1 MKTSDTTT
9 PVSPEQSPRP
19 TKDATEPTAP
29 THDKKTYAPP
39 RFFRHNPLDS
49 VSSSYYYYY
58 TY

>member
-1 MKTSDTTT
+1 MKTSDATAPVTT
-9 PVSPEQSPRP
+9 EQSPRP
-19 TKDATEPTAP
+19 AKDTTATSAP
-29 THDKKTYAPP
+29 ASDKKPYAPP